1 MVIWLLP
8 FPDGWFLCDRFYPL
22 LLSMVISVSGLHDD
36 LYPLVLQDG
45 KPLCMDVLLG
55 VLIPVMPGPALRQ
68 VHSLTFRSL
77 TSVFLYP
84 QHLHVWEEGNHRLT
98 LRKYFPAFSILYFT
112 MVRNCDQPTEA
123 MALERCRFFIM
134 FFTARSSQ
142 MKAV

>member
-8 FPDGWFLCDRFYPL
+8 FPDVWFLCDRFYPL
-22 LLSMVISVSGLHDD
+22 LCLWLSPFPVYMMICIPS
-36 LYPLVLQDG
+36 
-45 KPLCMDVLLG
+45 LLRMESPSAWMFFWAFSSRSCQVPHCG
-55 VLIPVMPGPALRQ
+55 Q

-77 TSVFLYP
+77 TFVFLYP

>member
-1 MVIWLLP
+1 
-8 FPDGWFLCDRFYPL
+8 
-22 LLSMVISVSGLHDD
+22 MVISVSGLHDD
-36 LYPLVLQDG
+36 LYPLALQDG

-142 MKAV
+142 MKAL

>member
-1 MVIWLLP
+1 MGRVT
-8 FPDGWFLCDRFYPL
+8 
-22 LLSMVISVSGLHDD
+22 SVSGLHDD
-36 LYPLVLQDG
+36 LYPLALQDG

-55 VLIPVMPGPALRQ
+55 VLIPVMPGPALRAGPFPDLQ
-68 VHSLTFRSL
+68 VLDLR
-77 TSVFLYP
+77 VLYP

-134 FFTARSSQ
+134 FFTARSLQ

>member
-22 LLSMVISVSGLHDD
+22 LLSMVISVSSLHDD
-36 LYPLVLQDG
+36 LYPLALQDG

-55 VLIPVMPGPALRQ
+55 VLIPVVPGPALRTVPLPDLQ
-68 VHSLTFRSL
+68 VPDLRI
-77 TSVFLYP
+77 LYP

-112 MVRNCDQPTEA
+112 MVRNCDQPAEA